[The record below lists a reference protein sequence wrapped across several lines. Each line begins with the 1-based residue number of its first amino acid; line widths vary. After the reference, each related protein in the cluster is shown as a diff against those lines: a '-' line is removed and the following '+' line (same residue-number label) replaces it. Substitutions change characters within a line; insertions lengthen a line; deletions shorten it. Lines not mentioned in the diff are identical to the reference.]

1 MKIFINAF
9 KLSISLVLLAVAT
22 PILWNCIDF
31 SKDYTRFWLLES
43 NSSNQRLL
51 LPFTFTSERYYNYG
65 WTEED
70 TTYRK
75 ENIAAWKTMLGD
87 KIKDND
93 VWTILYDITP
103 DDFANKNFAKK
114 NSFMA
119 SLNKSTNAPHLQY
132 VSFSKKC
139 EAIFNG
145 ESRAGD
151 EFKSRATALITEGN
165 TILQAT
171 ANNPDLSRRAAYQLI
186 KLYRVDS
193 NTEKIKALFGQYFN
207 DNTTKDWLR
216 AAAIFQVAG
225 SESDPI
231 QSNIGYARAWDAG
244 FYNPIWVWHGI
255 HEDKLEASISA
266 ATTGRDKATLTIIPA
281 TRKPGPALTDL
292 QKAYQFDPTVPH
304 LSKLMEREVNK
315 LENWLLSPVLYGEQ
329 NRVEIPYDYENPTKL
344 DTAALLKKDMEHLH
358 QCRTFVQQVI
368 QEKKRDDMAF
378 WHLTAAHL
386 AYLDRDFKGAMD
398 LAQAGSQITNTPINQ
413 KIQLQLI
420 NVLAEIGGE
429 GQISTVTENK
439 IPDIFQAIRD
449 NATAFEVPVELEEK
463 LATLLSDQFIK
474 RQERAKGALLLGKT
488 SPYYDGLGY
497 MSAGVLFEKLLE
509 IGKPADFDRAIQIV
523 EHPQTDFERWF
534 ANEPYRY
541 HANFEYDEQTGKDKL
556 VDQQSKGW
564 ETNKLRECK
573 AMYYMRNDQPD
584 SALLALKDVPDTYWQ
599 WNANSANYGE
609 TLFRN
614 NPFSV
619 GVTVAGVPLSQ
630 ANNNSAFNKRTFL
643 EQLIALK
650 NDKST
655 DKQQENY
662 LLLGNAYY
670 NMTYY
675 GNDWWLMIEFG
686 WSSSLPSMGNEI
698 GSIPENRNPYLPLV
712 PWTALG
718 FVAVAAGFSVRKR
731 GRWIFFLIMGIGI
744 LPFSC
749 KKPTVEQ
756 KVAAVSPLAYYDAY
770 YRCSLAKSWYEK
782 AMKMNPDNDLGIAA
796 AFMAGACETHIQY
809 MDFLRNRKDPN
820 EEFKSTKNVFLEGIK
835 GKNFTSPLSC
845 AELGECLK

>member
-1 MKIFINAF
+1 MKISINAF

-31 SKDYTRFWLLES
+31 STDYTRFWLLES
-43 NSSNQRLL
+43 NSSNQRTL
-51 LPFTFTSERYYNYG
+51 LPFTFTSERYYN

-93 VWTILYDITP
+93 VWAILYEITP

-145 ESRAGD
+145 ESRVGD
-151 EFKSRATALITEGN
+151 EFKSRATALIPEGN

-171 ANNPDLSRRAAYQLI
+171 ANNPDLCRRAAYQLI

-193 NTEKIKALFGQYFN
+193 NTEKTKALFGQYFN
-207 DNTTKDWLR
+207 DNTKKDWLR

-225 SESDPI
+225 AETDPI

-244 FYNPIWVWHGI
+244 FYNPIWVWHGMY
-255 HEDKLEASISA
+255 EDKLEASISA

-358 QCRTFVQQVI
+358 QCRAFAQQVI

-398 LAQAGSQITNTPINQ
+398 VAQAGSQITNTPTNQ

-420 NVLAEIGGE
+420 NVLAEIGGS

-439 IPDIFQAIRD
+439 IPGIFQAIRD
-449 NATAFEVPVELEEK
+449 NAMAFEVPIELEEK

-488 SPYYDGLGY
+488 SEYYDGLGY

-509 IGKPADFDRAIQIV
+509 IGQPADFDRAIQIV

-541 HANFEYDEQTGKDKL
+541 HANFEYDGQTGKDKL

-584 SALLALKDVPDTYWQ
+584 SALLAIKDVPDAYWQ
-599 WNANSANYGE
+599 WRANIADYSE

-675 GNDWWLMIEFG
+675 GNDWWLMIESG
-686 WSSSLPSMGNEI
+686 WSSALPSMGNEI
-698 GSIPENRNPYLPLV
+698 GAVSEKNNPYLPLI

-718 FVAVAAGFSVRKR
+718 FVAVAAGFSVQKR
-731 GRWIFFLIMGIGI
+731 GKWILFLILGIGL

-749 KKPTVEQ
+749 KKPAVEK
-756 KVAAVSPLAYYDAY
+756 KVAAANQMNYYDAY
-770 YRCSLAKSWYEK
+770 YHCTLAKSWYEK
-782 AMKMNPDNDLGIAA
+782 AIKMNPDSDLGIAA
-796 AFMAGACETHIQY
+796 AFMAGACEEHQQF
-809 MDFLRNRKDPN
+809 MAFLKNRKDPN
-820 EEFKSTKNVFLEGIK
+820 EVFKSSKNPFYDGIK
-835 GKNFTSPLSC
+835 GKNFTSPMSC
-845 AELGECLK
+845 SNLMERLK

>member
-1 MKIFINAF
+1 MKTFTNAF
-9 KLSISLVLLAVAT
+9 KLSISLTLLAVAT
-22 PILWNCIDF
+22 PLLWNCIDF
-31 SKDYTRFWLLES
+31 SNDYTRFWLLES

-51 LPFTFTSERYYNYG
+51 LPFTFTSERYYYYR

-93 VWTILYDITP
+93 VWAILYDVTP

-119 SLNKSTNAPHLQY
+119 SLNKSNHALHLQY
-132 VSFSKKC
+132 LSFSKKC

-145 ESRAGD
+145 AMTGD
-151 EFKSRATALITEGN
+151 EFKSRATALIPEGN

-171 ANNPDLSRRAAYQLI
+171 ANNPDLCRRAAYQLI
-186 KLYRVDS
+186 KLYRVDN

-207 DNTTKDWLR
+207 DNTKKDWLS
-216 AAAIFQVAG
+216 AAAIFQIAC
-225 SESDPI
+225 EETDPV
-231 QSNIGYARAWDAG
+231 QSNIKYARAWDAG
-244 FYNPIWVWHGI
+244 FYNPIWVWHGMY
-255 HEDKLEASISA
+255 EDKLEASISA

-281 TRKPGPALTDL
+281 TRKPEPALTDI
-292 QKAYQFDPTVPH
+292 QKAYQFDPSVPH
-304 LSKLMEREVNK
+304 LSKLMAREVNK
-315 LENWLLSPVLYGEQ
+315 LENWLLSPVIYGAQ
-329 NRVEIPYDYENPTKL
+329 NRVEMPSSYENPPKL
-344 DTAALLKKDMEHLH
+344 DADALLQKDMEHLH
-358 QCRTFVQQVI
+358 QCRAFAQQVI

-378 WHLTAAHL
+378 WYLVAAHL
-386 AYLDRDFKGAMD
+386 AYLDRDFKGTME
-398 LAQAGSQITNTPINQ
+398 LAQTGSQITNTPMNQ

-429 GQISTVTENK
+429 GQISTVTEDK
-439 IPDIFQAIRD
+439 IPGVFQSIRD
-449 NATAFEVPVELEEK
+449 NASTFDAPVELEEK

-474 RQERAKGALLLGKT
+474 KQERAKGALLLGKT
-488 SPYYDGLGY
+488 SPYYEGLGY

-509 IGKPADFDRAIQIV
+509 IGTPADFDQAIQIV
-523 EHPQTDFERWF
+523 EHPKTDFERWF

-541 HANFEYDEQTGKDKL
+541 HANFEYDEQTGKEKLLDK
-556 VDQQSKGW
+556 QPKGW
-564 ETNKLRECK
+564 ETDKLRECK
-573 AMYYMRNDQPD
+573 AMYYMRKDQPD
-584 SALLALKDVPDTYWQ
+584 SALLAIKDVPDTYWQ
-599 WNANSANYGE
+599 WRANIADYGE
-609 TLFRN
+609 ILFRN

-670 NMTYY
+670 NMTYH
-675 GNDWWLMIEFG
+675 GNDWWLMIESG
-686 WSSSLPSMGNEI
+686 WSSNLPSMGNEI
-698 GSIPENRNPYLPLV
+698 GSIPENGNPYLPLL

-718 FVAVAAGFSVRKR
+718 LLGIAVGFSVRKR
-731 GRWIFFLIMGIGI
+731 GRWIVFLILGVGL

-756 KVAAVSPLAYYDAY
+756 KVAATSSLAYYDAY

-782 AMKMNPDNDLGIAA
+782 ALKMNPDNDLGIAA
-796 AFMAGACETHIQY
+796 AFMAGTCETHIQY
-809 MDFLRNRKDPN
+809 MDFLRTRKDPN
-820 EEFKSTKNVFLEGIK
+820 EEFKSTKNALLEGIK
-835 GKNFTSPLSC
+835 GKDFTSPLSC